1 MLDRVDGF
9 GDLPAEVQVAL
20 AKSASIVEL
29 GVDEE
34 VSGFGIAL
42 LLSGAAVV
50 CPTIADAAA
59 VALDEAQLAPAI
71 TAHPDGSSIRVVA
84 TAPARVATWDKP
96 VIEACLKSCPWVLDD
111 LLARGDRVAALTG
124 ATMGPLGDL
133 DESSRF
139 LALSNLSVR
148 SLAPSEVLVAAAG
161 EVAGLTI
168 VGLGS
173 IVQGDGEQSF
183 GAGDVVLAGSVLEG
197 GPAPA
202 EIKAGADGA
211 LVLVAT
217 RMKTLE
223 LFSTIPSLIEL
234 LRVTGS

>member
-1 MLDRVDGF
+1 VLDRVEGF
-9 GDLPAEVQVAL
+9 GDLPSEVQVEL
-20 AKSASIVEL
+20 AKSAKIVEL
-29 GVDEE
+29 AVDEE
-34 VSGFGIAL
+34 VSGFGVAL
-42 LLSGAAVV
+42 LLSGSAVV

-59 VALDEAQLAPAI
+59 LALDEAALAPAL

-84 TAPARVATWDKP
+84 TMPSRVATWDKA
-96 VIEACLKSCPWVLDD
+96 VIESCLRSCPWVLED
-111 LLARGDRVAALTG
+111 LVARGDRVAALTG

-139 LALSNLSVR
+139 MTLENLSVR
-148 SLAPSEVLVAAAG
+148 SLAPAEVLVAAAG

-173 IVQGDGEQSF
+173 IVQGAGDATF

-202 EIKAGADGA
+202 EIKAGPEGA

-234 LRVTGS
+234 LRVT